1 MLRKNYRRLLDK
13 CAELALDP
21 AFLAGSVL
29 MAVAVAMQ
37 LTGRSLELLLDF
49 SGILEREGLKSSSLD
64 EIGDLSRLSPEM
76 QLRMKELDLEI
87 EQLRLESER
96 DRLRQSELPSEKG

>member
-1 MLRKNYRRLLDK
+1 M
-13 CAELALDP
+13 AA
-21 AFLAGSVL
+21 
-29 MAVAVAMQ
+29 AVALQ

-76 QLRMKELDLEI
+76 QEKLRQLDLEI

-96 DRLRQSELPSEKG
+96 DRLKVPTLEKGV